1 MTSSIDAYVREMD
14 GYTWPTVFLNR
25 GAGGYPVNI
34 TVSFSDLGLPVHNVS
49 GFDVLDL
56 FTGAYSGYLPPGA
69 SYSYRVPPSGV
80 TFVKIG
86 IAE

>member
-14 GYTWPTVFLNR
+14 GSTWPTVFLNR

-34 TVSFSDLGLPVHNVS
+34 TVSFSDLGLPVHNVQ

-56 FTGAYSGYLPPGA
+56 FTGAYSGYLPPDA
-69 SYSYRVPPSGV
+69 SFSYRVPPSGV

-86 IAE
+86 TAE